1 MMQLDQLENI
11 MHDLNHQ
18 TQPLAIEAQA
28 LHKRFG
34 TFIAVQ
40 DISFSV
46 SKGEFFGVLGPN
58 GAGKTTVMRMIYGF
72 SPLTSGRMRV
82 FGQDIQDGWR
92 DIRSR
97 IGVCQ
102 QENTL
107 DPDLSVEQNLLVFAG
122 YFGMSRKT
130 AVQRTKDLLDYFAL
144 GHKRQAKVS
153 DLSGGMARRL
163 MLARAL
169 INDPELVILDE
180 PTTGLDPQSRHQV
193 WDKLKELR
201 VRGLT
206 MLLTTHYMEEAAWLC
221 DRLII
226 LDHGL
231 VLVEGAPRDLIQAHA
246 GNSVIEVEQPLPTLR
261 DFIRTHQIDHED
273 MGSRMIIYSGQHRE
287 LERIIRTDYCTQTC
301 TFRAGTLED
310 VFLRLT
316 GRGLRE

>member
-1 MMQLDQLENI
+1 MSDFKHE
-11 MHDLNHQ
+11 
-18 TQPLAIEAQA
+18 TQSQVIEARA

-34 TFIAVQ
+34 TFTAVQ

-46 SKGEFFGVLGPN
+46 AKGEFFGVLGPN
-58 GAGKTTVMRMIYGF
+58 GAGKTTAMRMIYGF
-72 SPLTSGRMRV
+72 SPLTSGQMRV
-82 FGQDIQDGWR
+82 FGQDIQSGWR
-92 DIRSR
+92 DIRLR

-122 YFGMSRKT
+122 YFAMSRRA
-130 AVQRTKDLLDYFAL
+130 AVQRTEELLDYFAL

-201 VRGLT
+201 GRGLT

-226 LDHGL
+226 VDHGR
-231 VLVEGAPRDLIQAHA
+231 VLVVGSPRELILAHA
-246 GNSVIEVEQPLPTLR
+246 GDSVIEVEQPLPELR
-261 DFIRTHQIDHED
+261 DFIRTHQLDHED
-273 MGSRMIIYSGQHRE
+273 LGSRMIIYSGQQSE
-287 LERIIRTDYCTQTC
+287 LERTLRTDFCTQTC
-301 TFRAGTLED
+301 TFRTGSLED